1 MRWCLLMVPLLLVLL
16 LVLLV
21 AAAVGAAGRGRTPAA
36 ARLRRQH
43 KTRLH
48 HHPSSLR
55 QFDDV
60 VASVSAVADTVR
72 RKTLTCEGVTT
83 RALKAG
89 LLSTEGDILAVARGI
104 DAAGSVPRSAGCRCW
119 SSTHARRRL
128 TRSSAYRLRGRWCST
143 MSTGGSTAAP

>member
-1 MRWCLLMVPLLLVLL
+1 VAPRRDVISTPRTTVRWCLLMVPLLLVLL

-55 QFDDV
+55 KFDDM
-60 VASVSAVADTVR
+60 VASVSAGADTVR

-104 DAAGSVPRSAGCRCW
+104 DAAGSVPRSAFRVPRVAGAGPQR
-119 SSTHARRRL
+119 APV
-128 TRSSAYRLRGRWCST
+128 
-143 MSTGGSTAAP
+143 GG